1 MPGFQELIIK
11 LSPIIIGV
19 GIVLAGVTRLRKKL
33 STEAQPTLG
42 TYINELGGYVIAAII
57 ALILGIYLLFFDQGS
72 QKTDSGLRLQELR
85 LQELRLPVYCQHTV
99 DFDCNESQVRSASAT
114 EPFGSTN
121 LDEGE
126 VDV

>member
-33 STEAQPTLG
+33 STEAQSTLG

-72 QKTDSGLRLQELR
+72 TPDSTGSSPGDSYGQQPVVQVQEEVPGAFKLSLIQSRFATRTMDVARLKG
-85 LQELRLPVYCQHTV
+85 VTA
-99 DFDCNESQVRSASAT
+99 DAK
-114 EPFGSTN
+114 
-121 LDEGE
+121 
-126 VDV
+126 

>member
-85 LQELRLPVYCQHTV
+85 LPVYCQHTV

-126 VDV
+126 ADV

>member
-72 QKTDSGLRLQELR
+72 QKTDSGLRLQELS
-85 LQELRLPVYCQHTV
+85 LPVYCQHTV

>member
-57 ALILGIYLLFFDQGS
+57 ALILGIYLLFVDQGS
-72 QKTDSGLRLQELR
+72 QKTDSGLRLQELS
-85 LQELRLPVYCQHTV
+85 LPVYCQHTV

>member
-57 ALILGIYLLFFDQGS
+57 ALILGIYLLFVDQGS
-72 QKTDSGLRLQELR
+72 QKTDSGLRLQELS
-85 LQELRLPVYCQHTV
+85 LPVYCQHTV

-121 LDEGE
+121 LDGGE
-126 VDV
+126 ADV

>member
-57 ALILGIYLLFFDQGS
+57 ALILGVYLLFFDQGS
-72 QKTDSGLRLQELR
+72 T
-85 LQELRLPVYCQHTV
+85 P
-99 DFDCNESQVRSASAT
+99 ASA
-114 EPFGSTN
+114 GSSP
-121 LDEGE
+121 DDSYGQQPVVQVQEE
-126 VDV
+126 VPGAFKLSLIQSRFATRTMDVARLKGVTANAK